1 MKPRDKGIPLDEVI
15 ADFNRAGY
23 GLSRPLLTEWEKAF
37 PMLKPIKHSNGARFY
52 TVEDIEILNLIVE
65 LVKVRGCS
73 LSYAQA
79 ALKNSKSVFLQKRR
93 AIAHLEL
100 IKKQLEDWR
109 ESL

>member
-37 PMLKPIKHSNGARFY
+37 PMLKPIKH
-52 TVEDIEILNLIVE
+52 EILNLIVE